1 MHRIVVLNDG
11 ETWTEA
17 EGCLLMEVTDAQFED
32 LQNGVKP
39 SWLEEVVGVLSLS
52 EMKPEEA

>member
-1 MHRIVVLNDG
+1 
-11 ETWTEA
+11 
-17 EGCLLMEVTDAQFED
+17 MEVTDAQFED